1 MQNGNSM
8 AVYPFQLPDLSSE
21 QEKAPEETQVNVL
34 ADVAI
39 DLEVELGRT
48 QQRIGQIL
56 EWEEGT
62 VITLDKLAGESAE
75 VLLNS
80 STIARGE
87 VMVIDGKLALRVVE
101 ISGLEERLGD
111 IL

>member
-1 MQNGNSM
+1 MQNGKSM
-8 AVYPFQLPDLSSE
+8 GVYLFQLPDLIPE
-21 QEKAPEETQVNVL
+21 QEMASEETQVNVL

-75 VLLNS
+75 VLLNN

-87 VMVIDGKLALRVVE
+87 VMIIDGKLAVRVVE

-111 IL
+111 MV